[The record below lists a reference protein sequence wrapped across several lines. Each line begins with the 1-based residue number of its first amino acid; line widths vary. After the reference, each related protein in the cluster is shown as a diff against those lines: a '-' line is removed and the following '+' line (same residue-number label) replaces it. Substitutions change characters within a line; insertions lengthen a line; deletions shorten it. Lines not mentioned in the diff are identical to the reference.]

1 MKTIFA
7 RTYGSLAC
15 FLLAAVSCGRSN
27 DGETTSFPPDFN
39 SFSDSQMVEFVMKNA
54 SPDSVAR
61 FICNSALGKV
71 TEGRIDTLAIA
82 AAYAYEHYADSALMA
97 FSKEFDSFSSTLP
110 LADKMKIY
118 AMAGELDPQRLG
130 YQLGLEYVSHIRDSK
145 MTVDDVRAEISA
157 FKKACADD
165 SITYIRFMKGFR
177 TVLRADHGK
186 DLPEAIYKAFAEQ

>member
-1 MKTIFA
+1 MKTLFA
-7 RTYGSLAC
+7 RISGPLAC
-15 FLLAAVSCGRSN
+15 FLLIAISCGRGN
-27 DGETTSFPPDFN
+27 DGQTSSFPQNFN
-39 SFSDSQMVEFVMKNA
+39 TFSDNQMVEFMMKNA

-71 TEGRIDTLAIA
+71 EAGRIDTLTVA
-82 AAYAYEHYADSALMA
+82 AAYAYEHYADSALIA

-110 LADKMKIY
+110 LADKMKVY

-145 MTVDDVRAEISA
+145 MKVEDVRAEIDA
-157 FKKACADD
+157 FKAACADD
-165 SITYIRFMKGFR
+165 SLTYIRFMKGFR

-186 DLPEAIYKAFAEQ
+186 DLPEAIYKAFAEE